1 MVKNFNIWIQQME
14 NHPIMDD
21 DFTIRQIMAVARCC
35 PRFRVRSE
43 KVFIDTLNETVSE
56 TVIALYQGYGYDIT
70 V

>member
-1 MVKNFNIWIQQME
+1 MVNHNIWIE
-14 NHPIMDD
+14 DIKNNPIMND

-35 PRFRVRSE
+35 PNFKITSE
-43 KVFIDTLNETVSE
+43 EVFINTLNEVIVE